1 MDDIL
6 TFASVYKII
15 IISKDSQYAKR
26 NKGFYN
32 IIFAQYE
39 FLLYKQRKCYVI
51 SENNT

>member
-6 TFASVYKII
+6 TLASVYKIS

-32 IIFAQYE
+32 IIFAQYT
-39 FLLYKQRKCYVI
+39 FLLYMPVKFDIIPEK
-51 SENNT
+51 